1 MVDKERLKPMSDIG
15 FRAMVWIFKLV
26 DLFGGPGIYLL
37 KVPLKQ
43 GMTVVDYGC
52 GPGRYTIPMAKLVG
66 PEGKVF
72 AVDIQP
78 LAINMV
84 KELAEHE
91 DLVNIEV
98 ALVDSY
104 STGIEDSTA
113 DLLLLNDTLHM
124 IEDCNKLLREIHR
137 VLKHDGILFMNP
149 GHMKLSKAIEIVESS
164 NIFTIVECKGVDMI
178 VTPKIP
184 Y

>member
-1 MVDKERLKPMSDIG
+1 MVDKKRLKPMSDIG
-15 FRAMVWIFKLV
+15 FRAMVWIFKVV
-26 DLFGGPGIYLL
+26 DLFGGPRRYLL

-52 GPGRYTIPMAKLVG
+52 GPGRYTIPMAKLIG

-91 DLVNIEV
+91 NQVNIEV
-98 ALVDSY
+98 VLVDSY
-104 STGIEDSTA
+104 STGIGDSTA
-113 DLLLLNDTLHM
+113 DLVLLSDTLHM
-124 IEDCNKLLREIHR
+124 IEDCDELLREIHR
-137 VLKHDGILFMNP
+137 MLKQDGVLFMNP
-149 GHMKLSKAIEIVESS
+149 GHMKLSKAVEIVESS
-164 NIFTIVECKGVDMI
+164 NIFTVVECKGVDMI
-178 VTPKIP
+178 VNPKKIE
-184 Y
+184 